1 MSFDTKERVL
11 KPGDSVIILDNGLAV
26 NGKVISQSVYADRN
40 WIEVN
45 VNGIPINYE
54 CHMVVKVKAKAKT
67 HHTPPSKSIQDKR
80 RQKKKL
86 SIWKRYNW
94 QKL

>member
-1 MSFDTKERVL
+1 MSFDTKERNL
-11 KPGDSVIILDNGLAV
+11 KQGDSVIILEKGQAV
-26 NGKVISQSVYADRN
+26 NGKVISQSTYADRN
-40 WIEVN
+40 WIEVD

-54 CHMVVKVKAKAKT
+54 CHMVVKVKAKA
-67 HHTPPSKSIQDKR
+67 HRTPPSKSIQDKR